1 MSASFGETFA
11 KLSERLADASAERW
25 LAAFG
30 GSAHRAEKR
39 KLRDARRAS
48 VVVDDGRTDAHART
62 AFRCALRLF
71 FAALGLRVFS

>member
-1 MSASFGETFA
+1 
-11 KLSERLADASAERW
+11 LSQSLGNANAQRW

-48 VVVDDGRTDAHART
+48 VVVDDGGPDAHART
-62 AFRCALRLF
+62 AFRWALRLF
-71 FAALGLRVFS
+71 FAAFGLRVFS